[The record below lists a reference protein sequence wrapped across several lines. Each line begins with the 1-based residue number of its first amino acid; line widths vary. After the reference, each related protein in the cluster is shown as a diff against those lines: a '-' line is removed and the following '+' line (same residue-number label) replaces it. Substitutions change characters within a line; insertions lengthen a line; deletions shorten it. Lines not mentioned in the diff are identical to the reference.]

1 MAISNSLILS
11 NLSGKLGRELVFKQ
25 YGGKT
30 VVSKYPNMSR
40 RKFSARQRQLQDT
53 MAEANYHT
61 RAILRDEQLKMQA
74 QLRLNV
80 TSNRLYTALI
90 KEYFTKVWPTIEPPV
105 EKKAKMRRKS
115 R

>member
-1 MAISNSLILS
+1 
-11 NLSGKLGRELVFKQ
+11 
-25 YGGKT
+25 
-30 VVSKYPNMSR
+30 
-40 RKFSARQRQLQDT
+40 

-80 TSNRLYTALI
+80 PSNRLYTALI
-90 KEYFTKVWPTIEPPV
+90 KEYFANVWPTVEAPV
-105 EKKAKMRRKS
+105 EKKVKTRKKS